1 MKSLRVSFTT
11 SSFISLKRLISSK
24 RVAFLHHYPLTGSKV
39 MFLKIA
45 KRCDFKMHSTE
56 LWLVLVW
63 LHFFPLIVLA
73 SPQITSKP
81 QNDTPRCTELQRI
94 RSVYAHIH
102 LSFSPLSTPSTKHAA
117 FSVLHCLNTLQR
129 RVVAW
134 ISLPLSFGLA
144 QPSNF
149 FFN

>member
-63 LHFFPLIVLA
+63 LHFFSPHCFSLPSNYQQATKWYPQMYRTPKNKKCICTHTSLIFPFKHTQYKACSILGLA
-73 SPQITSKP
+73 LPEHTTAESGGL
-81 QNDTPRCTELQRI
+81 N
-94 RSVYAHIH
+94 
-102 LSFSPLSTPSTKHAA
+102 FSPSL
-117 FSVLHCLNTLQR
+117 F
-129 RVVAW
+129 W
-134 ISLPLSFGLA
+134 ISPA
-144 QPSNF
+144 I
-149 FFN
+149 